1 MAGVARPGTKLTEIT
16 EAAHSMKIRPI
27 RLVARHLHLLSLAG
41 CVALGAAPTLSH
53 AQTGAAASRASPAS
67 RATDDIVVTAGR
79 RPQSETALAATV
91 DIITARRLEAESI
104 RTFDDLARADTSLQ
118 ISAYQ
123 GETQL
128 FLRGIGA
135 VTFIGGFESSIAVNL
150 DGVYLGRPTAI
161 APALFDTERVEILK
175 GPQGT
180 LYGRNATGGAINLI
194 TRAPTSDW
202 QADASATLGNYNRRD
217 LFAGVSGPLASGV
230 NFRVALGS
238 NNHDGFTRLHLGSD
252 AAGNAIEARAESR
265 HETMARARLDW
276 ALGASTELQF
286 SGDYYRAD
294 DRGVVFHFAGPG
306 YANNPL
312 FLERI
317 GQGDVGDYGERR
329 ISASLLPFNKPENWG
344 LSARL
349 VTNLRGPI
357 FSATSSLRRTRPRNL
372 TDMSNSTVL
381 GESQFKAERA
391 TQVSQEFELRSAEGA
406 RINYLVGFTYYRERN
421 NVRNEFFIPDLV
433 TYLGGT
439 GSENCCLLRANGSV
453 RTESYALFGEVG
465 GAILPSTRVTI
476 GGRLAREGRSGRNL
490 LDFTGYLLLNDTI
503 LEPVTFTSFTPR
515 LVVEHDIAA
524 LGRLYASATKGFKA
538 GGFNVGSGQNSPYSP
553 ESIWSYEIGAKLQP
567 APGWFLTASAFHYDY
582 RNLQVQDVDRNTVL
596 IRNAATAKVD
606 GIEIESRWSPG
617 GSLYLGAMASWL
629 DARFSRYATLNTKR
643 PELGVVDL
651 SGNPLPQAPRWRFG
665 ANAEYE
671 IPVDGI
677 GALRLR
683 ADAAWQDR
691 IFFSA
696 FKDPRASQKAYWWL
710 KARATLL
717 PEGSP
722 FRVSLFVDNLTNSRA
737 FTNISITGDLDAS
750 RALGNLAPPRT
761 WGLELRYSL

>member
-1 MAGVARPGTKLTEIT
+1 MRRSPVKMRPVRL
-16 EAAHSMKIRPI
+16 AIR
-27 RLVARHLHLLSLAG
+27 RLRSLSRTW
-41 CVALGAAPTLSH
+41 CIALCAAPTLSH
-53 AQTGAAASRASPAS
+53 AQTAATISGESPA
-67 RATDDIVVTAGR
+67 TDEIVVTAGR
-79 RPQSETALAATV
+79 RPQSEMAIAATV
-91 DIITARRLEAESI
+91 DVLPARRLEAESI
-104 RTFDDLARADTSLQ
+104 RTFDDLARADASLQ
-118 ISAYQ
+118 SSAYQ

-150 DGVYLGRPTAI
+150 DGVYLGRPTAV
-161 APALFDTERVEILK
+161 APAFFDIERAEILK

-202 QADASATLGNYNRRD
+202 QVDASATLGNFDRHD
-217 LFAGVSGPLASGV
+217 LFAGVSGPVAPGI

-238 NNHDGFTRLHLGSD
+238 NNHDGFTRLYLGSD

-265 HETMARARLDW
+265 HDINARARLDL
-276 ALGASTELQF
+276 ALGASTELQL

-317 GQGDVGDYGERR
+317 GRGALGGYGVRR

-349 VTNLRGPI
+349 VTNLGGPI
-357 FSATSSLRRTRPRNL
+357 LSATSSFRRTSPRNL
-372 TDMSNSTVL
+372 TDMSNSTLL

-391 TQVSQEFELRSAEGA
+391 TQLSQEFELRSAEDA
-406 RINYLVGFTYYRERN
+406 RITYLVGLTYYRERN
-421 NVRNEFFIPDLV
+421 DVRNEFLIPELV
-433 TYLGGT
+433 TYLGGA
-439 GSENCCLLRANGSV
+439 GSENCCLLRANGSIK
-453 RTESYALFGEVG
+453 TDSYALFGEVG
-465 GAILPSTRVTI
+465 GAILPATRVTI
-476 GGRLAREGRSGRNL
+476 GGRLGRERRGGRNL

-503 LEPVTFTSFTPR
+503 LEPVSFTSFTPR
-515 LVVEHDIAA
+515 FVVEHDIGA

-567 APGWFLTASAFHYDY
+567 ATGWFLTASAFHYDY
-582 RNLQVQDVDRNTVL
+582 RNLQVQDVDSNTVL

-606 GIEIESRWSPG
+606 GIEVESRLSPSG
-617 GSLYLGAMASWL
+617 RFHLGAMASWL

-651 SGNPLPQAPRWRFG
+651 SGNPLPLAPRGRIG

-671 IPVDGI
+671 IPVGGV

-696 FKDPRASQKAYWWL
+696 FKDPRASQKGYWWL

-717 PEGSP
+717 PAGSP

-761 WGLELRYSL
+761 WGLELRYTL